1 MIVRGVNIGGGGA
14 PLVLMAGP
22 CAVEG
27 VEMIH
32 AIAARA
38 SAAGA
43 TFLRGGAYKPRT
55 SPRDFQGIGAAALAW
70 LRSAADAHG
79 LGVVTEVLSERD
91 VDAVAAVADIM
102 QVGSRNAQN
111 FALLREVGAT
121 RRPVLLKRGPS
132 MTLREWRGAVEHL
145 RAAGASDVILCERG
159 SRTYETEYRNALDV
173 CGIAI
178 MAAEGLPVIV
188 DPSHSAGR
196 RDMVLPVLRAGIAAG
211 ACGAIVEVHPSPDD
225 ALSDGA
231 QSLRLA
237 SLQDIASAMRLM
249 PRT

>member
-1 MIVRGVNIGGGGA
+1 VGGVIVRRVNIGDGA

-32 AIAARA
+32 AIAAHA

-55 SPRDFQGIGAAALAW
+55 SPRDFQGLGPTALAW

-91 VDAVAAVADIM
+91 VDTVAAVADIM

-132 MTLREWRGAVEHL
+132 MTLREWRGSIEHL
-145 RAAGASDVILCERG
+145 RSAGASDVILCERG

-196 RDMVLPVLRAGIAAG
+196 RDMVLSVLRAGITRPPMMRCPTARNR
-211 ACGAIVEVHPSPDD
+211 SN
-225 ALSDGA
+225 S
-231 QSLRLA
+231 RLFRT
-237 SLQDIASAMRLM
+237 SRL
-249 PRT
+249 PCA

>member
-1 MIVRGVNIGGGGA
+1 MGGVIVRGVTFAAGA
-14 PLVLMAGP
+14 PRVLMAGP

-27 VEMIH
+27 EEMIH
-32 AIAARA
+32 AIAAAVAA
-38 SAAGA
+38 SGGA
-43 TFLRGGAYKPRT
+43 FLRGGAYKPRT
-55 SPRDFQGIGAAALAW
+55 SPRDFQGIGAPALAW
-70 LRSAADAHG
+70 MRAAADAYG
-79 LGVVTEVLSERD
+79 LGVVTEVLSEAD
-91 VDAVAAVADIM
+91 VDLVAGAADLVQI
-102 QVGSRNAQN
+102 GSRNAQN
-111 FALLREVGAT
+111 FALLRAVGAT
-121 RRPVLLKRGPS
+121 GRPVLLKRGAA

-145 RAAGASDVILCERG
+145 RAGGARDVILCERG

-211 ACGAIVEVHPSPDD
+211 ACGAIVEVHPAPDA

-231 QSLRLA
+231 QSLPLSALA
-237 SLQDIASAMRLM
+237 AVAEALR
-249 PRT
+249 